1 MADLTPQEK
10 RMFERVLEMGS
21 GYVLNFSNRSFD
33 EFVHDSNGR
42 DIYDTK
48 YSYGSGSKV
57 NRLRGFWNE
66 ESNPVVAKLLG
77 DLLDYMVESGSR
89 PETDPQLA
97 ACRRA
102 VARLQQSGPVPE
114 IEVALL
120 PGAAEEDFDAVVS
133 EDSAGPEPVT
143 GSGMRHG
150 TIGP

>member
-57 NRLRGFWNE
+57 NRLGGFWNE

-77 DLLDYMVESGSR
+77 DLLDYMVENGSR
-89 PETDPQLA
+89 PQTTARHLPSRGCEIA
-97 ACRRA
+97 AERPRP
-102 VARLQQSGPVPE
+102 RDRG
-114 IEVALL
+114 
-120 PGAAEEDFDAVVS
+120 GAAAGRVS
-133 EDSAGPEPVT
+133 FAISESAALSSVIVLGLCLCPLP
-143 GSGMRHG
+143 
-150 TIGP
+150 